1 MQGHDGVAKPL
12 PPPWQTASQYET
24 HLQLGSDH
32 SVPMTTLVRSDFTE
46 KPTVQVWIYVL
57 CSKQGYDII
66 IYLLFSHFEQCKPR
80 VPEGINEINI
90 AVSKLEIYV

>member
-32 SVPMTTLVRSDFTE
+32 SVPMTTLVRSDFTA
-46 KPTVQVWIYVL
+46 KPTVQVWIYML

-66 IYLLFSHFEQCKPR
+66 YLLFSHFSVNLVFLKESMKSILQ
-80 VPEGINEINI
+80 
-90 AVSKLEIYV
+90 